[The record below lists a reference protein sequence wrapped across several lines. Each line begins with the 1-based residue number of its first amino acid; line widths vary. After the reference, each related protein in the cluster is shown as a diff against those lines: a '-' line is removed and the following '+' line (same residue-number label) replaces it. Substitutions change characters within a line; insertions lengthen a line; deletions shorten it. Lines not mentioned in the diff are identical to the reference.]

1 MIKKQVKSYT
11 LSEEAIQ
18 SIEAYSAHS
27 GNSLSQSAE
36 TLILRGLENTFL
48 AEQLAD
54 RVNLTM
60 KKIVDT
66 NNKSIDRLIAI
77 LIGQTRTIGKLY
89 GIIVTES
96 VRRGIINQ
104 NELDQVFGS
113 GIKKA
118 MADLKVGEVGE
129 KDYE

>member
-1 MIKKQVKSYT
+1 MSK
-11 LSEEAIQ
+11 
-18 SIEAYSAHS
+18 
-27 GNSLSQSAE
+27 
-36 TLILRGLENTFL
+36 GLFYPIDFGDKE
-48 AEQLAD
+48 
-54 RVNLTM
+54 

-66 NNKSIDRLIAI
+66 NNKNIDRLIAI

-118 MADLKVGEVGE
+118 MADLKVGE
-129 KDYE
+129 KDYEWFF